1 MLFELPE
8 VLLVEILTLAG
19 LQSAGCVLSSK
30 KLERCHASSL
40 DDLLWSTLVLKRWA
54 ISALPA
60 TGNWS
65 WRSFATFLETEV
77 RGLLRR
83 SVKLA
88 VTKLREVGALDE
100 GDWHATARAL
110 LLWLPLRERR
120 RIAAFVCADW
130 QEPSTLK
137 TFLAPIS
144 LGGSTSL
151 VPLASLRDLLLQFPF
166 LPIDAGDGAD
176 RAIGAFS
183 RKWATETP
191 GVLAIEGV
199 DGPKHARDLCYCLTY
214 ACIMLNTDLHNP
226 AVVLKIKRDE
236 FVANTLRC
244 GPLRGLDGL
253 PDLLGEVYDDVLAH
267 PLQIA
272 PNMATVDSIVRS
284 VDGGEV
290 DEAAQ
295 YSIYSSLRPPSPV
308 IGGGGA
314 TVGGRTVPEQIDWTV
329 VYWNLVDIKND
340 LTRGAR
346 RAAWRHRWALGAAAA
361 AGIAYAVSRPWIEL
375 T

>member
-1 MLFELPE
+1 M
-8 VLLVEILTLAG
+8 
-19 LQSAGCVLSSK
+19 
-30 KLERCHASSL
+30 
-40 DDLLWSTLVLKRWA
+40 
-54 ISALPA
+54 
-60 TGNWS
+60 
-65 WRSFATFLETEV
+65 
-77 RGLLRR
+77 
-83 SVKLA
+83 
-88 VTKLREVGALDE
+88 GALDD
-100 GDWHATARAL
+100 DWHATARAL

-144 LGGSTSL
+144 LGSSTSL
-151 VPLASLRDLLLQFPF
+151 VPLASLRHLLLQFPF

-199 DGPKHARDLCYCLTY
+199 DDAKHARDLCYCLTY

-226 AVVLKIKRDE
+226 AVVLKIKREE

-244 GPLRGLDGL
+244 GPLRGLGGL
-253 PDLLGEVYDDVLAH
+253 PDLLGEVYDDISAH

-295 YSIYSSLRPPSPV
+295 YSIYSSLRLPAPDRRRQHGRRPHGAGADRRD
-308 IGGGGA
+308 GG
-314 TVGGRTVPEQIDWTV
+314 VLE
-329 VYWNLVDIKND
+329 LVDIKND

-346 RAAWRHRWALGAAAA
+346 PPRGAAGRSARRRRP
-361 AGIAYAVSRPWIEL
+361 GSRTPVRPWRVA
-375 T
+375 